1 MCDTLVAVG
10 AATADGRVI
19 FAKNSDREPNE
30 AQALVFVPR
39 AEHAARET
47 LRCTYEEI
55 PQVRATHAMLLSK
68 PFWMWGCE
76 MGINEHG
83 VTIGNEAVFT
93 KEPYKK
99 KGGLLG
105 MDLMRL
111 ALERART
118 ARAALDVITDLMAT
132 YGQGGNGGYTHKL
145 FYHNAYIIADP
156 NEAWVLETAGQYW
169 AAVKVRDI
177 YTISNALTIG
187 NEWDLAS
194 PGLVT
199 HAIEKRWCTSEADF
213 GFARCYSDFLYTRLS
228 GSAARRTCSMNQ
240 LVAEDGDVTVE
251 TMIDVLRDHGVE
263 REGASWRPPPADP
276 HGVCMHAGF
285 GPTRASQS
293 VASLI
298 VHLDA
303 ALQTCWATATSG
315 PCTGIFKPVW
325 LEAGLPDL
333 GMGLAGTFDRTT
345 LWWRHE
351 QLHRGVLED
360 YPTRMGIYREARDRL
375 EREFLMQAAR
385 LVAASRSAPPKSR
398 RASLADFSA
407 QCFARADAA
416 TQRWT
421 DRVLETKPKS
431 SLPFFYRQAWK
442 GFNRKA
448 GMPG

>member
-1 MCDTLVAVG
+1 MCDTLVALG
-10 AATADGRVI
+10 EATADGRVI
-19 FAKNSDREPNE
+19 LAKNSDRDPNE
-30 AQALVFVPR
+30 AQALMFVPR
-39 AEHAARET
+39 AEHAPGQT
-47 LRCTYEEI
+47 VRCTYIEI
-55 PQVRATHAMLLSK
+55 PQVRETNAMLLSK

-76 MGINEHG
+76 MGINEYG

-99 KGGLLG
+99 KDALLG

-111 ALERART
+111 ALERAQT

-132 YGQGGNGGYTHKL
+132 YGQGGNGGYSRKR

-187 NEWDLAS
+187 REWDLAS
-194 PGLVT
+194 PRLVE
-199 HAIEKRWCTSEADF
+199 HAIEKGWCTSEADF
-213 GFARCYSDFLYTRLS
+213 DFAGCYSDFLYTRLS
-228 GSAARRTCSMNQ
+228 GSAPRRTCSMNR
-240 LVAEDGDVTVE
+240 LVAEDGDITVE
-251 TMIDVLRDHGVE
+251 TMMDVLRDHGVGAE
-263 REGASWRPPPADP
+263 RDSWRPPPANP

-303 ALQTCWATATSG
+303 HLHTCWATGTSG

-325 LEAGLPDL
+325 LEAGLPDT
-333 GMGLAGTFDRTT
+333 GPELAGAFDRAT

-351 QLHRGVLED
+351 QLHRAVLED
-360 YPTRMGIYREARDRL
+360 YPTRLGVYREARDRL
-375 EREFLMQAAR
+375 EREFLIQAAN
-385 LVAASRSAPPKSR
+385 LFVATRTMPPRSR
-398 RASLADFSA
+398 RAALADFSA

-416 TQRWT
+416 TSRWT
-421 DRVLETKPKS
+421 DRVLATTLKNK
-431 SLPFFYRQAWK
+431 LPFFYRKAWNH
-442 GFNRKA
+442 FNRKA
-448 GMPG
+448 GMPS